1 MREPIGSAVTPRRSR
16 RGSRRSR
23 GVRVPRRFACCSRLA
38 MVVPA
43 EASSRSV
50 ISSGGRRR
58 SKPPRRPS
66 SIATV
71 MGTVA
76 RMPAPIPLARPV
88 GFIAQRCRA
97 LQAHQHVDQDGEKY
111 RGNDR
116 EQNHCE
122 TTSAAAEWSHL
133 HVSPTPH
140 CRGVLRV
147 DRCLLSLASPG
158 AWVPK
163 PVGPAR
169 TPEAPD
175 RVIEEPSC
183 PCDRVLAERP
193 HERGSSSATARPAPP
208 VQTLSWS

>member
-1 MREPIGSAVTPRRSR
+1 MREPIGSRQH
-16 RGSRRSR
+16 
-23 GVRVPRRFACCSRLA
+23 RVDRAEGRAGREMYESATLCLCSRLA

-66 SIATV
+66 SITTV

-122 TTSAAAEWSHL
+122 TTSTAAEWLHL
-133 HVSPTPH
+133 HVSPTLH

-158 AWVPK
+158 AWAPK

-183 PCDRVLAERP
+183 PCDRVLAEKP